1 MKKNEII
8 NLLEK
13 KILENYKRGEEAQSR
28 YLKDN
33 RYDVVDSM
41 KHFGIM
47 AELIDVLVEIKGTS
61 LDYEYERLFGKD
73 NN

>member
-28 YLKDN
+28 YLEDN
-33 RYDVVDSM
+33 RYDVVDSI
-41 KHFGIM
+41 KYFGIM
-47 AELIDVLVEIKGTS
+47 SELIDVLVEIKGTS
-61 LDYEYERLFGKD
+61 LDYEYNRLFGKD
-73 NN
+73 ND